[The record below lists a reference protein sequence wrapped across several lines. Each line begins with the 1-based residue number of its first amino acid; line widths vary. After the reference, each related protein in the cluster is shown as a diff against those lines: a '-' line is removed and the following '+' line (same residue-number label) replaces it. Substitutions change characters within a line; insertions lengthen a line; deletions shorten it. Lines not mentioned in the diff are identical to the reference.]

1 MQGMETLR
9 CPTCVALLPDPE
21 ARRCPLCHTKLRKK
35 RRGRA
40 IVLGESNRLSGRSL
54 PVDVEL
60 HVRAEERFLP
70 DEKQLEEIVHDP
82 ANLPPPSAPRDPAEP
97 VFSFA
102 PLAEAPPQ
110 PVEAVLAFAAA
121 APAMEPVVESA
132 VEPETLV
139 ETETAAEPAVEP
151 ETKAEPE
158 PDIDLTAEARP
169 EPALDLTNG
178 TVTPP
183 PEAAGAN
190 PRPKSNWQA
199 VPARGASPLDGN
211 LNDIVGELHRKAR
224 EDTEDHRTR

>member
-1 MQGMETLR
+1 METLR

-82 ANLPPPSAPRDPAEP
+82 ANLPGPIAPLEPKEP

-102 PLAEAPPQ
+102 PATEAPPE
-110 PVEAVLAFAAA
+110 PVEALLAYTAVS
-121 APAMEPVVESA
+121 EPE
-132 VEPETLV
+132 VEPE
-139 ETETAAEPAVEP
+139 AEPAVAAAPEAPVLEP
-151 ETKAEPE
+151 VAAAE
-158 PDIDLTAEARP
+158 PDIDLTAEP

-178 TVTPP
+178 TVAPP
-183 PEAAGAN
+183 ATEEIPD
-190 PRPKSNWQA
+190 PRPKSAWQA
-199 VPARGASPLDGN
+199 VPARGTSPLDGN
-211 LNDIVGELHRKAR
+211 VNDIVGELHRKAR
-224 EDTEDHRTR
+224 EDAQNHRTR